1 MSKKKKWIYN
11 SKIAAKAV
19 SIAAGFLC
27 LFLLAGCDSQDKAI
41 VLLGQEN
48 RQEIKESE
56 TGPEDGL
63 SASSTGDSAGS
74 MEVVG
79 ELSERSAD
87 VREMIYVHVC
97 GAVVS
102 PGVVELPRGSRVETA
117 LLAAGGFAESAAEDY
132 VNLASKVED
141 GQQLYFPTIEE
152 VEALLSGNGGLL
164 SGMESGKQGGQD
176 AAQESGKVNIN
187 TADVSLL
194 CTLPGI
200 GEARAQDIIAYREE
214 HGAFKRIEDIMQVSG
229 IKQSAFEKISDR
241 IMVR

>member
-19 SIAAGFLC
+19 SIAAGFLY
-27 LFLLAGCDSQDKAI
+27 LFLLAGCGSQDKAI

-56 TGPEDGL
+56 TEPEDGL
-63 SASSTGDSAGS
+63 SASSTDDSAGS
-74 MEVVG
+74 MEVAG

-200 GEARAQDIIAYREE
+200 GEARAQDIITYREE
-214 HGAFKRIEDIMQVSG
+214 HGAFQRIEDIMQVSG